1 MKKWIISGVFA
12 FGLIG
17 AAAAQAARNSHGQV
31 LQPSS
36 NERRTEAAFK
46 GTDVQL
52 DLGIGD
58 FDVVPRAGDKV
69 VIAWWG
75 KTANEAHAKIDVQG
89 SHVVVS
95 AGSDRRHDADVHFRI
110 ELPKRADISADAKV
124 GEVKI
129 SGFDGSLDAQLNVG
143 DLQVAVKN
151 SGEYGVVKASAG
163 IGDVEPGP
171 FGSEAKRSHLVGAK
185 LDYHGSGSRHLKLH
199 VGTGDVKIQE
209 GGSGETI

>member
-1 MKKWIISGVFA
+1 MNKRIISGVFA
-12 FGLIG
+12 CGLLG
-17 AAAAQAARNSHGQV
+17 AAVAQESRNSHGQV

-46 GTDVQL
+46 GNDVQL
-52 DLGIGD
+52 ELGVGD
-58 FDVVPRAGDKV
+58 FDVIPAAGDKV

-89 SHVVVS
+89 SRVVVS
-95 AGSDRRHDADVHFRI
+95 AGSDRHHDADVHFRI
-110 ELPKRADISADAKV
+110 ELPKRVDIAADAKV

-129 SGFDGSLDAQLNVG
+129 SSFDGSLDAQLGVG
-143 DLQVAVKN
+143 DLEVAVKN
-151 SGEYGVVKASAG
+151 SGEYGVVTASAG
-163 IGDVEPGP
+163 VGDVEPGP